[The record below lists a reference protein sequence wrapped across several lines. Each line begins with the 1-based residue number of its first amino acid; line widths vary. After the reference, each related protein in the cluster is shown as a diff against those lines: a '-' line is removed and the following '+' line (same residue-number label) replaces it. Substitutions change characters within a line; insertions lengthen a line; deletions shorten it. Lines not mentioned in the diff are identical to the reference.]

1 MPNNAANPFDTA
13 AGAVM
18 HDEATAT
25 AAQIRNNV
33 QFAVGQN
40 PDQAAQYQ
48 HLAKYVGVPVE
59 TVQAQPDAI
68 RQQAALKSM
77 DADQMVS
84 DYPTLAKYMTDPNN
98 AAKSHDDI
106 APLAAVEQAAKALPG
121 KPAPNYAG
129 EYAMALPD
137 QVPSLRDRLVDWWA
151 RITGGPT
158 AEQQRQAAGAAE
170 ANAILAARARNPAL
184 RPQPGATLAQ
194 IDALNN
200 QAWESSRQ
208 AIGGMSQ
215 VPQVAAE
222 RFLNAATFGL
232 VSPTVPTKPHSWQA
246 STASAAGSLGGFV
259 TGPAVVAGKAIN
271 AIPGVGRLA
280 PVAGEAWLTGLG
292 KNVVQQAAT
301 LGLASGLQEAGG
313 AVLDSHSAG
322 EGAARIGHAA
332 ASGAATGAAFG
343 AAGKLLPDNTIAQW
357 LGRAVGVSAAQDA
370 LGGVNPLDDR
380 PLEDKLFG
388 YGMNILFTAHGAG
401 RTAGGWFIDH
411 PDVRKG
417 FEDADRAERARQGIA
432 MLQGLGDLAAGSKT
446 RERDPEAFKQFVR
459 DATDDGQLR
468 EVLVDANKFAEV
480 LNQSG
485 IDIDAL
491 AKTMP
496 DVAGQFRQAVETN
509 GDIRIPVED
518 YATHI
523 AGGKIDAALLPHLK
537 VEPDGMTY
545 AQSQAHIEGQQAEMQ
560 QLATKILSDKQ
571 ADDTAA
577 AEAQV
582 VHDKVLDQLNANGRF
597 RPEVNKTYAT
607 LARDFYSTMAER
619 TGLTPAE
626 LYERYPL
633 KVTSEAITGGLA
645 QDRAPVAEL
654 GGEEIAPK
662 DADLKSLREA
672 VRQHFGENLA
682 ESVVSHPALGDIKFT
697 ARGLKKALSTSAN
710 PMKLRLF
717 PAIPELLKNGELIRT
732 QENRDPEKHPN
743 ILRYHWVRGDV
754 LLDGKPVTVD
764 TAVEEHRDGHLY
776 YNHVLPGKEYFQA
789 EGAQAQNPSI
799 PGVAPQTARD
809 SVHGEHPSEVID
821 SGPPKSSVAPISD
834 ELNLHIVEQGEGAAR
849 GSFNPETRTISLLR
863 NADLSTFLHESG
875 HFFLETMHDI
885 ARAPDAPQ
893 QVRDDFDTLLKSFG
907 EAAGTPEQRLA
918 DWSGKTLDEK
928 RAGHEQFARSFEAY
942 LMEGKAP
949 TLEQQGLFAR
959 FRSWLVNVY
968 KSLSNLHVELS
979 DEVRGVMDR
988 LLASDEAI
996 RYAEQARGYLPL
1008 EKAPE
1013 GTTAE
1018 QFAAY
1023 QALGKEATDQAVT
1036 ELTARSMRDMQWAS
1050 NAKAKALRAL
1060 QKQADAQRKAIR
1072 EEVTK
1077 EVMES
1082 PVRQAEAYLKRKG
1095 GTDPAPAAE
1104 AKEWQTQRDAQRASM
1119 LETVKAEY
1127 LAKPEAADA
1136 KGLRKGQYLA
1146 KNKRAIENEAERRL
1160 IEWEQANPRPARPKV
1175 DTDIVA
1181 EMFGFANG
1189 KELKDAITA
1198 AGKVKDEIDGL
1209 TDQRMLERHGE
1220 LVDADSIERAA
1231 EAAIHNEARAR
1242 FMATGLK
1249 MLSKSPVPARQLAE
1263 AARAAAEA
1271 AIAAKRVRDL
1281 RPAQHAAE
1289 EARANRE
1296 AIKLAPKDP
1305 QATVQAQ
1312 RAALLNNRLFKAA
1325 TDAVA
1330 EVQKGVDYLKK
1341 FDKPAVREKIAL
1353 EYRDQ
1358 IDALLD
1364 RFDLR
1369 KSTTLTALDM
1379 RESLLNFV
1387 ERMAAQGLEP
1397 QVSESLLN
1405 EARTKHFKD
1414 MTVEEF
1420 RGLIDAVKSIDH
1432 LGRKAQL
1439 VADGQEMREI
1449 AALADEAA
1457 RTMAELPQRAPESNR
1472 GLTRMESKWLGVKSA
1487 GRSMQAALLKME
1499 QMMDWLDARNP
1510 NGVLNRVVFRRI
1522 ADAGVREADL
1532 QAKIKAGIDELL
1544 HSKLADVTRD
1554 GNKVYVAH
1562 GLIDGLTG
1570 QPQRFTKKEMLA
1582 LAGNMGNDSNLAK
1595 LLAGEKWSETAVWQF
1610 LNENMSKADWD
1621 FVAGLGK
1628 TLETLWPEK
1637 LAMSRRLGNTNPEKI
1652 APRPFD
1658 TPHGRYDG
1666 WYWPMVYDPARAQDV
1681 AERGAKAGDSLFE
1694 NIYTR
1699 ANTDTG
1705 RMNTRNENYARPLL
1719 LSLDVIPRVI
1729 KDEIHDIAY
1738 REAIMDADKIL
1749 SHPVMRDAITS
1760 ALSPE
1765 HYAQLRPWLQSIA
1778 NDRKVDMQALK
1789 WFDALAH
1796 GARTRATI
1804 VGLGYRLSTM
1814 LVHGSSAALESVAE
1828 VGPVWFAKGLAD
1840 FANPRNW
1847 AANRDFVFER
1857 SGEMRNRMN
1866 EVDRDVR
1873 EHLREIDLRLMD
1885 TTSGALARGTDL
1897 MKAHAYQGIA
1907 MLDMASALPTWMA
1920 AYHKGMAP
1928 EAQGGKGLS
1937 EADAVYFADKTVRN
1951 AHGGTGVKDLAAV
1964 QRGPEFFKLFT
1975 MFYTFW
1981 NHNINRL
1988 MDTGRMAM
1996 DKETWLDS
2004 GKASTVIM
2012 RFLIYTLGVQTMHGL
2027 LHPKQDDEGET
2038 NWLAWAGKELGSAA
2052 FAGIPIFRDLAAH
2065 YITGKDYSATPA
2077 AGMVDTIGNS
2087 GVDAANALTGKETS
2101 PKALKHTITTAGYVF
2116 GLPLG
2121 QPASSAQFLWD
2132 VTQGKQDPHDL
2143 ADWWRGL
2150 VHGDM
2155 GKH

>member
-1 MPNNAANPFDTA
+1 
-13 AGAVM
+13 
-18 HDEATAT
+18 
-25 AAQIRNNV
+25 
-33 QFAVGQN
+33 
-40 PDQAAQYQ
+40 
-48 HLAKYVGVPVE
+48 
-59 TVQAQPDAI
+59 
-68 RQQAALKSM
+68 
-77 DADQMVS
+77 
-84 DYPTLAKYMTDPNN
+84 
-98 AAKSHDDI
+98 
-106 APLAAVEQAAKALPG
+106 
-121 KPAPNYAG
+121 
-129 EYAMALPD
+129 
-137 QVPSLRDRLVDWWA
+137 
-151 RITGGPT
+151 
-158 AEQQRQAAGAAE
+158 
-170 ANAILAARARNPAL
+170 
-184 RPQPGATLAQ
+184 
-194 IDALNN
+194 
-200 QAWESSRQ
+200 
-208 AIGGMSQ
+208 
-215 VPQVAAE
+215 
-222 RFLNAATFGL
+222 
-232 VSPTVPTKPHSWQA
+232 
-246 STASAAGSLGGFV
+246 
-259 TGPAVVAGKAIN
+259 
-271 AIPGVGRLA
+271 
-280 PVAGEAWLTGLG
+280 
-292 KNVVQQAAT
+292 
-301 LGLASGLQEAGG
+301 
-313 AVLDSHSAG
+313 
-322 EGAARIGHAA
+322 
-332 ASGAATGAAFG
+332 
-343 AAGKLLPDNTIAQW
+343 
-357 LGRAVGVSAAQDA
+357 
-370 LGGVNPLDDR
+370 
-380 PLEDKLFG
+380 
-388 YGMNILFTAHGAG
+388 
-401 RTAGGWFIDH
+401 
-411 PDVRKG
+411 VRKG
-417 FEDADRAERARQGIA
+417 FEDANKAEAAQQGIA
-432 MLQGLGDLAAGSKT
+432 ALQGLSELASLSKT

-468 EVLVDANKFAEV
+468 EVFVDANKFAEV

-485 IDIDAL
+485 IDINAL

-496 DVAGQFRQAVETN
+496 DVAAQFPEAVQTN

-523 AGGKIDAALLPHLK
+523 AGSKVDAALLPHLK

-560 QLATKILSDKQ
+560 QLATKILADKQ
-571 ADDTAA
+571 AEDAAA

-597 RPEVNKTYAT
+597 RPEVNNAYAA
-607 LARDFYSTMAER
+607 LSRDFYKTMADR
-619 TGLTPAE
+619 TGMTPAE

-633 KVTSEAITGGLA
+633 KVTSEALAGGLA
-645 QDRAPVAEL
+645 QDRPAPVAEL
-654 GGEEIAPK
+654 GGEEIAPA
-662 DADLKSLREA
+662 DTDLKSLREA
-672 VRQHFGENLA
+672 VRQHFAENLA
-682 ESVVSHPALGDIKFT
+682 DTVVTHPVLGEVKFT
-697 ARGLKKALSTSAN
+697 TRGLKKALATSAN

-717 PAIPELLKNGELIRT
+717 PAVPELLKNGELIRT

-776 YNHVLPGKEYFQA
+776 YNHVLPGKEYFQ
-789 EGAQAQNPSI
+789 EGGVQAQNPSR
-799 PGVAPQTARD
+799 PGVTPQTARD

-821 SGPPKSSVAPISD
+821 SGPPESSVAPNAD
-834 ELNLHIVEQGEGAAR
+834 ELNLHILEQGQDGAR
-849 GSFNPETRTISLLR
+849 GSFNPETRTISLLK
-863 NADLSTFLHESG
+863 NADLSTYVHESG
-875 HFFLETMHDI
+875 HFYLEVLHDI

-893 QVRDDFDTLLKSFG
+893 QIRDDFDTLLRSFG
-907 EAAGTPEQRLA
+907 AKGDTAEERMA
-918 DWSGKTLDEK
+918 DWTGRTLDEK
-928 RAGHEQFARSFEAY
+928 RDGHEQFARSFEAY

-949 TLEQQGLFAR
+949 ALELQGLFAR
-959 FRSWLVNVY
+959 FRSWLVSIY

-1013 GTTAE
+1013 GTSAE

-1023 QALGKEATDQAVT
+1023 QALGKEATDRAVAD
-1036 ELTARSMRDMQWAS
+1036 LTARSLRDMQWMS
-1050 NAKAKALRAL
+1050 NAKSKALRAL
-1060 QKQADAQRKAIR
+1060 QKQADAQRKATR

-1077 EVMES
+1077 EVMDS
-1082 PVRQAEAYLKRKG
+1082 PVRQAEAYLKRAG

-1104 AKEWQTQRDAQRASM
+1104 AKAWQGSRDAQRGKL
-1119 LETVKAEY
+1119 LEEVKAEY
-1127 LAKPEAADA
+1127 LAKPEAEGA
-1136 KGLRKGQYLA
+1136 KGLKKGQYLA
-1146 KNKRAIENEAERRL
+1146 RNKRAIENETERRL

-1175 DTDIVA
+1175 DNDLVA

-1189 KELKDAITA
+1189 KELKDAIAA

-1263 AARAAAEA
+1263 AAQEAAEA

-1289 EARANRE
+1289 EARANKE

-1305 QATVQAQ
+1305 RGAVQAQ

-1325 TDAVA
+1325 TDAVT
-1330 EVQKGVDYLKK
+1330 EVQKGLTYLAK
-1341 FDKPAVREKIAL
+1341 FDKASVREKIAL

-1397 QVSESLLN
+1397 QVPEALLN
-1405 EARTKHFKD
+1405 EARTQHYKD

-1420 RGLIDAVKSIDH
+1420 RGLVDAVKSIDH

-1449 AALADEAA
+1449 ATLADEAA
-1457 RTMAELPQRAPESNR
+1457 KTMAELPQRAPESNR
-1472 GLTRMESKWLGVKSA
+1472 GLTRMQAKWLSVKSA

-1499 QMMDWLDARNP
+1499 QMMDWLDNRNP

-1522 ADAGVREADL
+1522 ADAGVHEADM
-1532 QAKIKAGIDELL
+1532 QAKIKAEIDKLL
-1544 HSKLADVTRD
+1544 HSKLADVTREK
-1554 GNKVYVAH
+1554 GNVYVAP

-1570 QPQRFTKKEMLA
+1570 EPQRFTKKEMLA
-1582 LAGNMGNDSNLAK
+1582 LAGNMGNDSNMSK
-1595 LLAGEKWSETAVWQF
+1595 LLAGEGWSETSVWQF
-1610 LNENMSKADWD
+1610 LNENMTKADWD

-1628 TLETLWPEK
+1628 TLESLWPEK

-1666 WYWPMVYDPARAQDV
+1666 WYWPMVYDSARAQDV

-1705 RMNTRNENYARPLL
+1705 RMNTRNENYARPIL

-1738 REAIMDADKIL
+1738 REAIIDADKIL
-1749 SHPVMRDAITS
+1749 SHPVMRKAITD

-1789 WFDALAH
+1789 WFDQVAH

-1840 FANPRNW
+1840 FANPKNW

-1885 TTSGALARGTDL
+1885 TTTGALARGTDL

-1920 AYHKGMAP
+1920 AYHKAMAP

-1937 EADAVYFADKTVRN
+1937 EQDAVYFADKTVRN

-1996 DKETWLDS
+1996 DKDTWRDS

-2012 RFLIYTLGVQTMHGL
+2012 RFLIYTLGVQAMHGM
-2027 LHPKQDDEGET
+2027 LHPKEDDEGET
-2038 NWLAWAGKELGSAA
+2038 NWLAWAAEELGSAA

-2077 AGMVDTIGNS
+2077 AAMVDAIGNS

-2132 VTQGKQDPHDL
+2132 VTQGKQDPQDL
-2143 ADWWRGL
+2143 ADWWRGM
-2150 VHGDM
+2150 VHGEAA
-2155 GKH
+2155 KH